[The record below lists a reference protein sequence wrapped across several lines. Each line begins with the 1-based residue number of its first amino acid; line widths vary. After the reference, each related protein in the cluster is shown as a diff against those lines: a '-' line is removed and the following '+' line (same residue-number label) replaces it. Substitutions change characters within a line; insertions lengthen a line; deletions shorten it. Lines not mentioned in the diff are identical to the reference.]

1 MNSQI
6 FKTPIDKEIFFE
18 FLSTCSKKKLKHY
31 EISKTSFKSAVF
43 QNLIQPFCDSIKEY
57 YHISKRHYI
66 TRKMTY
72 KNLITVVRQICKY
85 HHIAFTSQIK
95 YDNSNYE
102 ISYSIFFDSAQ

>member
-6 FKTPIDKEIFFE
+6 FKIPIDKIIFYE
-18 FLSTCSKKKLKHY
+18 FLSTCSEKKLKYY
-31 EISKTSFKSAVF
+31 EISKISFKSAVF
-43 QNLIQPFCDSIKEY
+43 QNLIQPFCDSIKDY
-57 YHISKRHYI
+57 YHISKQHYI

-72 KNLITVVRQICKY
+72 KNLITVIRQICKF

-102 ISYSIFFDSAQ
+102 ISYSIFADSEQ